1 MSTGERRTVAVH
13 RSGGFAGLVRAGEV
27 DLGGA
32 DPRAGEL
39 SELVA
44 HVDVTA
50 LGEGEPHAD
59 GFVYDFDLCG
69 ATCRVQEQGLTDE
82 LRRIAELVLA

>member
-1 MSTGERRTVAVH
+1 MSTGDGRLVAVRRT
-13 RSGGFAGLVRAGEV
+13 GGFAGLVRSGEV
-27 DLGGA
+27 DLGSA

-39 SELVA
+39 TELVA
-44 HVDVTA
+44 HVDLTA
-50 LGEGEPHAD
+50 VGEGEPRAD

-69 ATCRVQEQGLTDE
+69 STCRVQEQGLTDE